1 MAINLHPSKSIE
13 QTILDWL
20 DRNHP
25 EYPQNKIRLWEDSM
39 NIMGCNPYTDIY
51 NVVYFIDA
59 QPGYTCL
66 RISGVHLYTGPA
78 DHVKLQNFP
87 LPLEEEKDYSR
98 PPIHTFV
105 PPIITGQVEA
115 DVSLDDLTKRIDWI
129 CNDRREDGPLY
140 RDDPAKEYV
149 SRRILG
155 LIPWEERK
163 WIETRLSVEY
173 EAFMSYFA
181 AFRDMHVPLMGKLPK
196 KTIQPSI
203 PDLQMYKQYYP
214 EDTEPPTH
222 WFEVDASDIS
232 ANLMETLLLYQGYKV
247 HIHYRYLPD
256 WFWTQYTLEEC
267 NVKSHIWQQPGPM
280 QPQLRHV
287 MDYAMERALPKIKK
301 HKYQKRKPEVSQGIG
316 DEIVDIEDMMEV
328 VPPCIRGI
336 CDMKRGRFPQH
347 EERKAL
353 VSVLRVGEIPLETIE
368 GLLDGLNEAYP
379 HQGGVLETRKR
390 FDFISYY
397 EGDYKPPGCEKMKS
411 HCPFEGSVDK
421 RKEQCHR
428 TFQEAHPNKYK
439 PWHANRFYGPA
450 SWLYWVK

>member
-1 MAINLHPSKSIE
+1 MAINLHPTKTIS

-20 DRNHP
+20 DRNHS

-39 NIMGCNPYTDIY
+39 DIQGCNPYTDIY

-59 QPGYTCL
+59 QPDYTCL
-66 RISGVHLYTGPA
+66 RILGIHVYVGPVGC
-78 DHVKLQNFP
+78 VKLEHFP
-87 LPLEEEKDYSR
+87 LPLEKEEKSSC
-98 PPIHTFV
+98 PPLPNFV
-105 PPIITGQVEA
+105 PPIITGQVQ
-115 DVSLDDLTKRIDWI
+115 VNVTLDDLNKRIDWI
-129 CNDRREDGPLY
+129 CNDEKRKEGPLY
-140 RDDPAKEYV
+140 HDDHAKEYI

-155 LIPWEERK
+155 FVPWEERK
-163 WIETRLSVEY
+163 WIEKRLSVEHD
-173 EAFMSYFA
+173 AFMSCFEGFCDY
-181 AFRDMHVPLMGKLPK
+181 HVPLMEQLPPK
-196 KTIQPSI
+196 AIQPTLS
-203 PDLQMYKQYYP
+203 DLQMYKQYYP
-214 EDTEPPTH
+214 EEMEPPTH

-232 ANLMETLLLYQGYKV
+232 SNLMETLILYQGYKV
-247 HIHYRYLPD
+247 HIHYRYLSD

-267 NVKSHIWQQPGPM
+267 KIKSHIWQHPGPM
-280 QPQLRHV
+280 QPLLRHV
-287 MDYAMERALPKIKK
+287 MDYAMEKALPKIKK
-301 HKYQKRKPEVSQGIG
+301 PKYQKKNQESQVGE
-316 DEIVDIEDMMEV
+316 DIVDIEDMMEV

-353 VSVLRVGEIPLETIE
+353 VSVLRVGGIPLETIE

-379 HQGGVLETRKR
+379 HQEGAVETRKR

-397 EGDYKPPGCEKMKS
+397 EGDYKPPGCEKMS
-411 HCPFEGSVDK
+411 PHCPFEGAVDK

-428 TFQEAHPNKYK
+428 AFQEMHPNKYK